1 MMTVFVHCSNV
12 LLDWVDRLRTMQQ
25 SVNFLHVHV
34 YYCTAC
40 IIQLYKHRG
49 KNLQIIFDS
58 SLKLRGFIVCLF
70 LVFFSCNR
78 ASPRNH
84 LLRLESSFRTIIAHN
99 VNSNYSSAQRC
110 LKLGLLCKLKPLYR
124 RHFEFTST
132 ICIVSSANVFFS
144 LECQANAIFKNVEVF
159 FQNYKESSRDIP
171 LRPNCLHWTI
181 YQQNVP
187 MLR

>member
-70 LVFFSCNR
+70 LFFFSCNR

-132 ICIVSSANVFFS
+132 ICIVSSANVFFIRVS
-144 LECQANAIFKNVEVF
+144 GKRHI
-159 FQNYKESSRDIP
+159 
-171 LRPNCLHWTI
+171 
-181 YQQNVP
+181 
-187 MLR
+187 

>member
-1 MMTVFVHCSNV
+1 MTVFGHCSNV

-40 IIQLYKHRG
+40 IIQLYKLRG

-58 SLKLRGFIVCLF
+58 SLKLRSLIVCLF
-70 LVFFSCNR
+70 LGFLNCNR

-84 LLRLESSFRTIIAHN
+84 LLRLESSFRTIISHN
-99 VNSNYSSAQRC
+99 VNANCSSAQRC

-124 RHFEFTST
+124 
-132 ICIVSSANVFFS
+132 
-144 LECQANAIFKNVEVF
+144 
-159 FQNYKESSRDIP
+159 
-171 LRPNCLHWTI
+171 
-181 YQQNVP
+181 
-187 MLR
+187 